1 MRRFII
7 ARIAKYYSGDQL
19 SEDEL
24 GGAYG
29 SGKEIE
35 KLLRSVNLR
44 ADGNRFLE
52 VLGLQCVGGAW
63 GEEL

>member
-7 ARIAKYYSGDQL
+7 ARIARYYLGDQV

-24 GGAYG
+24 GGGMAVV
-29 SGKEIE
+29 KRERERERE

-44 ADGNRFLE
+44 AGRK
-52 VLGLQCVGGAW
+52 
-63 GEEL
+63 

>member
-7 ARIAKYYSGDQL
+7 ARIAKYYLGDQV

-29 SGKEIE
+29 SGKERE
-35 KLLRSVNLR
+35 KLLNSVNLR
-44 ADGNRFLE
+44 AGRK
-52 VLGLQCVGGAW
+52 
-63 GEEL
+63 